1 MGGSCDTED
10 TPIER
15 QVGLFALC
23 YLSVRWSQSFD
34 SEISKQQMTKKTVK
48 AIFIV

>member
-10 TPIER
+10 TPIGR

-23 YLSVRWSQSFD
+23 YLSVRWSQSFNF
-34 SEISKQQMTKKTVK
+34 EISKQYLWSNL
-48 AIFIV
+48 